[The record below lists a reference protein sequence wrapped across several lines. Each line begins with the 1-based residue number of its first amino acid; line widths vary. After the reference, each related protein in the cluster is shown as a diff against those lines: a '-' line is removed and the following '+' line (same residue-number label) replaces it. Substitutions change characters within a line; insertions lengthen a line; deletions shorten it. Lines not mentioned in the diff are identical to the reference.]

1 MRPNEVITEVRRL
14 IADNRAPYRYSDSI
28 LLGMV
33 NQALKRMAVVRP
45 DLFSYAGEITT
56 TAGTTLQTLPSD
68 AVRLVEIFQVKDG
81 NAVTEADRR
90 TLDRM
95 YPEWPSETAGDPIN
109 FMRHPRNP
117 NKYFLYPKPAEDVIL
132 IGEYIQTPED
142 YDIDEEIGIPEGYFT
157 PLVDCTVFLSQSV
170 DDEHV
175 NSGRAKL
182 FYDTFLSAL
191 STALDARNMI
201 DSDRGAVKRED
212 GL

>member
-1 MRPNEVITEVRRL
+1 MTPNEVIREVRRL
-14 IADNRAPYRYSDSI
+14 ISDNRAPYRYSDSI

-56 TAGTTLQTLPSD
+56 TASSTIQTLPTD
-68 AVRLVEIFQVKDG
+68 AIRLVEIFMVKDG

-95 YPEWPSETAGDPIN
+95 YPSWPSVAAGDPVN

-117 NKYFLYPKPAEDVIL
+117 NKYFLYPKPASGVIL
-132 IGEYIQTPED
+132 IGEYIQTPQD
-142 YDIDEEIGIPEGYFT
+142 YEIDAEIGIPEGYFT

-182 FYDTFLSAL
+182 FYDTFMSAL
-191 STALDARNMI
+191 STALNARNMV
-201 DSDRGAVKRED
+201 DSDRGLVKRDD